1 MLVGNLALAVL
12 VLFSYVRYF
21 SSLNMSAIPITK
33 SRSEYVLLRV
43 LYNGTCW
50 THRFRGNVLLVAF
63 FLSYWMWNLTSW
75 ARLRTGLLQAWYHG
89 RERSTADTDL
99 HFEEHRQ
106 GKNQWRR
113 AEQWVTRQSKHRKA
127 LCQLFMSAHC
137 IVLLPMI
144 WKETPIF
151 SMWLHVAIRF
161 PTVFTRGC
169 PF

>member
-1 MLVGNLALAVL
+1 MKLKLLRCCICWRPWPCQTERCFFLWGNRRGIPHSVLFSWRAHSCNVLVHVLHNGMMCLLALAVL

-106 GKNQWRR
+106 GKNQWRG
-113 AEQWVTRQSKHRKA
+113 AE
-127 LCQLFMSAHC
+127 
-137 IVLLPMI
+137 
-144 WKETPIF
+144 
-151 SMWLHVAIRF
+151 
-161 PTVFTRGC
+161 
-169 PF
+169 